1 MSLGYIYAFITIILF
16 GSWAVPTRT
25 LKISPLTQAFWL
37 TVGHLLLSLV
47 IFLFTFHT
55 IPPSEFILS
64 FIAGIL
70 WGIGIFSGYVAIRY
84 LGITRALGIWVPV
97 VIIVSTLWGLLFFGE
112 AMKLGTGKTFLT
124 ILGVIILTIAA
135 VTIIFSMK
143 GEEKVN
149 KKFLKLGII
158 AALTLGFFHGS
169 YFVPLH
175 ASHLSIFVTFVP
187 LSIGM
192 VLATGLLA
200 MIQKQK
206 FIYDKVSTARMLLA
220 GLLLGTANY
229 TALLTIQYIG
239 VSQGYPLV
247 QLGIVVNTLWGIFL
261 FKEITTTKSKILIA
275 IGIAVSLLGVII
287 LNNAKN

>member
-1 MSLGYIYAFITIILF
+1 MSLGYIFAIITIILF
-16 GSWAVPTRT
+16 GSWVLATKT

-47 IFLFTFHT
+47 IFLFTFQT
-55 IPPSEFILS
+55 IPLFEFILS
-64 FIAGIL
+64 FIAGVL
-70 WGIGIFSGYVAIRY
+70 WGIGIFSGYVAIRH
-84 LGITRALGIWVPV
+84 LGIARAMGIWVPV
-97 VIIVSTLWGLLFFGE
+97 VIIVSTLWGLIFFGE
-112 AMKLGTGKTFLT
+112 AMKLGVDKTLLT
-124 ILGVIILTIAA
+124 ILGVIVLIIAT

-149 KKFLKLGII
+149 KKFMKLGII

-175 ASHLSIFVTFVP
+175 ASQLSIFVTFVP

-261 FKEITTTKSKILIA
+261 FKEITTTKSKILIV

-287 LNNAKN
+287 LSHAKS